1 MNNKERIN
9 AAYEYLRYMRII
21 KTQEDVAK
29 AMGTSRSNVS
39 AALSGKSSV
48 LTDSFISRFA
58 DAFREYFN
66 RRWLLREEGQM
77 LINKETGNA
86 TLVGGSIEAD
96 ALTLAARLI
105 ESTEH
110 LRQELHA
117 ELEEV
122 RALRQ
127 QLAAL
132 LSSYSSP
139 ASLMVAEPN
148 TKENDN

>member
-1 MNNKERIN
+1 MDNKERIN

-77 LINKETGNA
+77 LINKEIGNA
-86 TLVGGSIEAD
+86 PTVGNSIEAD

-148 TKENDN
+148 KNENDT

>member
-1 MNNKERIN
+1 MDNKERIN

-122 RALRQ
+122 RELRQ

-132 LSSYSSP
+132 LSSYSTP

-148 TKENDN
+148 KNENDT